1 MLINWNAREF
11 EVFLTV
17 AETLSFRRTAEQ
29 VHLSQPAVSG
39 LISRL
44 EESLGVRLFDR
55 NTRNVQLTAAGSVLM
70 QQVLLLRSHSEEAVR
85 AVRNVAELRTGSV
98 VLAALP
104 SLAATVVPRAFAR
117 FAALYPQVRLQVMDT
132 LSGPAFDMVR
142 AGQVEF
148 ALTAANPAYA
158 DLDYTPI
165 ASDGF
170 VLLIPVGHAL
180 AGKKGPLRWA
190 DIAGLTHISMP
201 LPSSVRQYADA
212 ALLQHRVRFA
222 PRYELEHLATIN
234 AMVAEGL
241 GVAALPELAAVV
253 AHQSGLVQRPL
264 VDPDL
269 RRPIG
274 LVTRRGRSLSPASA
288 VMVEFLREEMQKG
301 LAKKQGRKPGR
312 RLASGSTPHPAG
324 SGPAQ

>member
-39 LISRL
+39 MISRL

-55 NTRNVQLTAAGSVLM
+55 TTRNVQLTAAGNVLM
-70 QQVLLLRSHSEEAVR
+70 QQVLLLRSQSEEAVR
-85 AVRNVAELRTGSV
+85 AVRNVAELRTGNV

-117 FAALYPQVRLQVMDT
+117 FAALYPQVRLQVMDA

-142 AGQVEF
+142 SGQVEF

-158 DLDYTPI
+158 DLDYTPV
-165 ASDGF
+165 ASDRF
-170 VLLIPVGHAL
+170 VLLIPVGHPL
-180 AGKKGPLRWA
+180 ARQKGPLRWA

-222 PRYELEHLATIN
+222 PHYEVEHLATIN

-253 AHQSGLVQRPL
+253 AHQNGLVQRPL

-288 VMVEFLREEMQKG
+288 AMVELLREDMQRGVAKG
-301 LAKKQGRKPGR
+301 DKKTAMHALPDN
-312 RLASGSTPHPAG
+312 
-324 SGPAQ
+324 

>member
-11 EVFLTV
+11 EVFLKV
-17 AETLSFRRTAEQ
+17 AETLSFRRAAEQ

-39 LISRL
+39 LIMRL

-55 NTRNVQLTAAGSVLM
+55 NTRNVQLTAAGGVLM
-70 QQVLLLRSHSEEAVR
+70 QQVLLLRSQSDEAVR

-104 SLAATVVPRAFAR
+104 SLAATVVARAFAR
-117 FAALYPQVRLQVMDT
+117 FADQYPDVRLQVMDT

-142 AGQVEF
+142 SGHVEF

-170 VLLIPVGHAL
+170 VLLIPLGHAL
-180 AGKKGPLRWA
+180 ARNKGPLAWA
-190 DIAGLTHISMP
+190 DIASQTHISMP

-222 PRYELEHLATIN
+222 PRYEVEHLATIN

-253 AHQSGLVQRPL
+253 ARRAGLVQRPL

-274 LVTRRGRSLSPASA
+274 LITRRGRSLSPASA
-288 VMVEFLREEMQKG
+288 VMVEYLREEMQKG
-301 LAKKQGRKPGR
+301 IAAGKARKTVR
-312 RLASGSTPHPAG
+312 RKSAG
-324 SGPAQ
+324 TLDDSDWV